1 MLAEPPHWS
10 TLTWC
15 CWLLALVP
23 AAWAP
28 HSVRAQAVKGGSG
41 GFNSNLFNQQQ
52 QVFGALQPGANGNQ
66 FSSSFIEMFN
76 QLTPVQQQQFIR
88 QMSSSNRRIFQQA
101 FQPQQTNFA
110 FSEEVNSNSGGL
122 PAINSFG
129 SSTSGGALGAT
140 KSAAFRQSS
149 SSVLSPV
156 QQAALF
162 RSQQSKSFSSSAPT
176 LAPSSQ
182 FSFSRQIS
190 QQQQQQPI
198 LLQPQTN
205 EANFQSSKTIVNS
218 LQPAQQSFFN
228 RVQSVQQVAQPVVL
242 PSTEQSFRRVQKFSS
257 QPLALPVDSSSSSFS
272 QQQFVQQQ
280 QQQQPVQLSSSF
292 NRFQQQSQ
300 QLQPGT
306 FNQFSGSSS
315 SNLAGNGAIG
325 SFLSGDAL
333 EGTSGGGA
341 GFANA
346 ANLQQEKVELDGTT
360 SQLGGATGN
369 SLFQQSSNLVLPGQ
383 SGSSSFEQSSSSS
396 GSGFDSA
403 DAQQKNLQ
411 VPDDFYGLTAASINN
426 KWYIMKPV
434 ENLQQMP
441 LGRAL
446 INNQLRLANVN
457 GLGSRAGQ
465 QVGSSSDAAV
475 QSGGAQSTPTPK
487 KRSAGE
493 GGGSSAAATPSSN
506 KKKKASSG
514 SSSAESSSSSSSE
527 KPPVSTSSSLM
538 EPEESSSEEEERKR

>member
-1 MLAEPPHWS
+1 MSSQHSRVAW
-10 TLTWC
+10 T
-15 CWLLALVP
+15 CWLLLANCLLGLLCP
-23 AAWAP
+23 QAT
-28 HSVRAQAVKGGSG
+28 RAQAVKGGSG
-41 GFNSNLFNQQQ
+41 SLSSSLISQQLP
-52 QVFGALQPGANGNQ
+52 VANANNQ
-66 FSSSFIEMFN
+66 FSSSFVEMFN

-101 FQPQQTNFA
+101 LQPQQANYA
-110 FSEEVNSNSGGL
+110 FSEELSSNQAGGL
-122 PAINSFG
+122 AG
-129 SSTSGGALGAT
+129 AGGLGGALGAT

-156 QQAALF
+156 QQALF
-162 RSQQSKSFSSSAPT
+162 RSQQSKSFSSSASQPT

-190 QQQQQQPI
+190 QSNQQPYQ
-198 LLQPQTN
+198 LQPQTN

-218 LQPAQQSFFN
+218 ALQPQQQSYFN
-228 RVQSVQQVAQPVVL
+228 RVQSVQQVAQPVLL

-257 QPLALPVDSSSSSFS
+257 QPLALPVDSSSSSFT

-280 QQQQPVQLSSSF
+280 QQPVQQLSSSF

-300 QLQPGT
+300 QQPLLSG
-306 FNQFSGSSS
+306 FNQFSSSSS

-325 SFLSGDAL
+325 SFLSADGLAN
-333 EGTSGGGA
+333 SA
-341 GFANA
+341 GFAG
-346 ANLQQEKVELDGTT
+346 ANLQQEKVELDG
-360 SQLGGATGN
+360 SQLGTTAGG
-369 SLFQQSSNLVLPGQ
+369 SLLQQNQQSNLLLPAGQ
-383 SGSSSFEQSSSSS
+383 SSFEQSSSSN
-396 GSGFDSA
+396 SGFDSG

-446 INNQLRLANVN
+446 INNQLRLASADSLRSAKLSV
-457 GLGSRAGQ
+457 SSATS
-465 QVGSSSDAAV
+465 GSSTAAT
-475 QSGGAQSTPTPK
+475 SAGSTSAPTPK

-493 GGGSSAAATPSSN
+493 TSS
-506 KKKKASSG
+506 KKKKAAAGAS
-514 SSSAESSSSSSSE
+514 SSSAADEPAGAD

-538 EPEESSSEEEERKR
+538 EPEEANDDEERKR